1 MMKNLG
7 ISTFW
12 KCLFVNL
19 TEVLNNQKKV
29 VMKFVKSFLFIFC
42 KLSELLTTK
51 YLIYNYITKDIDL
64 PKVML

>member
-51 YLIYNYITKDIDL
+51 YLIYNYTTKDIDL